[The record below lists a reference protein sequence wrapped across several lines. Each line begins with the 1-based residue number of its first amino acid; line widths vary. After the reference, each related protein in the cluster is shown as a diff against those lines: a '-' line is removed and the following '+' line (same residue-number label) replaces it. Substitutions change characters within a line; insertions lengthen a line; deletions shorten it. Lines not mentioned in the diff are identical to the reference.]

1 VRTLKKRKLFGVIA
15 ANAADTEQ
23 REILRGIIKKAQ
35 SMNIDIAVL
44 SNIYNPAIT
53 DEIFKTENQIYTL
66 IRSDEYDGIIIL
78 SESLFNPDVRR
89 LVLEELQNKDL
100 PMVAVGTELQDF
112 PLPALQYINTCDET
126 DIEDICDHLIYIHG
140 FTDIHILTGFHDMP
154 VSHKRVEGY
163 RRSLEKHGIPF
174 DENKVFFGDFW
185 MISGHAHAKRYI
197 SGELPYPQAL
207 ICCNDYMA
215 YGLLDEFLECNID
228 INEKMSVIGYEYIR
242 DRYRH
247 VPLLT
252 TFQRNRYALGIMA
265 MELLTEKTGIKA
277 HSFLSETPRGQII
290 CGNTCPCKAKITDI
304 RSDFKT
310 AQHKNRYDFLDLFNQ
325 LELSLIECRNIA
337 EFVKK
342 IHEFNSLV
350 RDADKLYMCLYEN
363 WYDTSP
369 NSSNMVGYN
378 LLHDEEPFVFHNQN
392 ISAVFR
398 NDAAPYYFCPLFF
411 SDRELGY
418 VVLSFRG
425 SDTFDHFFR
434 NWLKTVANCLEF
446 LRMKNDIKFYLQCQ
460 DISEEREPLTGM
472 LNENGLRKVYRN
484 ADKSN
489 LCLVALRIGTIRT
502 YPYSA
507 SQNEQINSVLDAAE
521 AVREFSGNHICGKI
535 NEDTFFCFMRDI
547 PDIDVLTKQLSA
559 VLLHHTAYMKIN
571 GLDSYVCAAVP
582 CDDDDY
588 MQVKAKCFA
597 KMAEMTDMFSAR
609 RTKPHYQKLN
619 KLRTQFY
626 NDPQITFDSEDIYS
640 RFNGS
645 AGYLR
650 TIFRKCYGFTL
661 HDDCINARIAAA
673 RYYITMSNLSNAEIA
688 EKCGYK
694 DLKYFLRQFQ
704 QVSGYTVLK
713 YRTMWSY
720 TKQ

>member
-1 VRTLKKRKLFGVIA
+1 MKKRKLFGVIA

-23 REILRGIIKKAQ
+23 REIFRGIINKAQ
-35 SMNIDIAVL
+35 MLNIDIAVL
-44 SNIYNPAIT
+44 SNIYNPPVT
-53 DEIFKTENQIYTL
+53 DEVLKTENCIYSL
-66 IRSDEYDGIIIL
+66 IGSDEYDGIILI
-78 SESLFNPDVRR
+78 SESIINPDLRKIIF
-89 LVLEELQNKDL
+89 EELKNKDL
-100 PMVAVGTELQDF
+100 PLVAIGTEL
-112 PLPALQYINTCDET
+112 PEWTLPSLQYINTCDET
-126 DIEDICDHLIYIHG
+126 DIEDICDHLTDVHG
-140 FTDIHILTGFHDMP
+140 FTDIHLLSGHYELS

-163 RRSLEKHGIPF
+163 RHSLEKHGIPF
-174 DENKVFFGDFW
+174 DEKKVFFGDFW
-185 MISGHAHAKRYI
+185 MTSGHAHAKRYI

-215 YGLLDEFLECNID
+215 YGLLDEFLECSID
-228 INEKMSVIGYEYIR
+228 INEKMSVIGYEYVP
-242 DRYRH
+242 DRYCH

-252 TFQRNRYALGIMA
+252 TFQRNRYELGIMA
-265 MELLTEKTGIKA
+265 MEFLTEKTGIKA
-277 HSFLSETPRGQII
+277 NSILSATPRGHII
-290 CGNTCPCKAKITDI
+290 YGNTCPCKAKITDI
-304 RSDFKT
+304 RFDFKT
-310 AQHKNRYDFLDLFNQ
+310 AQHKNRYDYLDLFNQ
-325 LELSLIECRNIA
+325 LELNLIECRNID

-342 IHEFNSLV
+342 IHEFSSLI

-369 NSSNMVGYN
+369 NFSNMVGYD
-378 LLHDEEPFVFHNQN
+378 LLHDEEPFVFRKHN

-398 NDAAPYYFCPLFF
+398 NEAAPYYLCPLFF
-411 SDRELGY
+411 SFRELGY
-418 VVLSFRG
+418 VALSFRG
-425 SDTFDHFFR
+425 PDTFDYFFR

-460 DISEEREPLTGM
+460 DISEERESLTGM
-472 LNENGLRKVYRN
+472 LNENGLRKVYLN

-489 LCLVALRIGTIRT
+489 LCLVALKIGTIRT
-502 YPYSA
+502 NPYSA
-507 SQNEQINSVLDAAE
+507 SQNDQINSVLDAAE
-521 AVREFSGNHICGKI
+521 AVREFSGNHICAKI
-535 NEDTFFCFMRDI
+535 NEDTFFCLMRDI
-547 PDIDVLTKQLSA
+547 PDTDVLTKQLSA

-571 GLDSYVCAAVP
+571 GLDSYVCAAIP
-582 CDDDDY
+582 CEDNDY
-588 MQVKAKCFA
+588 VQLKEKCFA
-597 KMAEMTDMFSAR
+597 KIAEMTDMFSSR
-609 RTKPHYQKLN
+609 RTKPHYKKLN

-626 NDPQITFDSEDIYS
+626 NDPQLTFDSEDIYS

-704 QVSGYTVLK
+704 QVSGYTVVK
-713 YRTMWSY
+713 YRSMWSY